1 MELCDEFQR
10 LSRSKARQVLL
21 NNANFFHT
29 YVPIS
34 RQPSIWQ
41 TTACLAMILG
51 GRSRAMA
58 PVEREIRRDI
68 ESKQLWALEVFQHE
82 IVGCLGPFATDAMVP
97 RYLDGMTFERN
108 GELLRWLSGK
118 DLQR

>member
-1 MELCDEFQR
+1 
-10 LSRSKARQVLL
+10 
-21 NNANFFHT
+21 
-29 YVPIS
+29 
-34 RQPSIWQ
+34 
-41 TTACLAMILG
+41 
-51 GRSRAMA
+51 MA

-82 IVGCLGPFATDAMVP
+82 IVGCLGRFATEATVP

-118 DLQR
+118 TCNVKLCSEANEL